1 MATLGQRLKLL
12 VKEKGLEQQEVAVLL
27 GLKTSTF
34 NGYAGDKR
42 EPSIKYL
49 VKFAEYFGV
58 SIDYLTGYSDIRNP
72 YISHLTEDLK
82 NFIMDP
88 QNIMYLELASDI
100 KNKTHS
106 KSVNQSLIS

>member
-12 VKEKGLEQQEVAVLL
+12 VKEKGLEQQEVAGLL

-34 NGYAGDKR
+34 NGYTGDKR

-49 VKFAEYFGV
+49 IKFAEYFGV
-58 SIDYLTGYSDIRNP
+58 SIDYLAGYSDIRNP

>member
-12 VKEKGLEQQEVAVLL
+12 VKEKGMEQQEVAGLL

-49 VKFAEYFGV
+49 QKFAEYFDV

-72 YISHLTEDLK
+72 YLPHLSSELK
-82 NFIMDP
+82 SFVMDP
-88 QNIMYLELASDI
+88 QNAMYLELAADI
-100 KNKTHS
+100 KKKAND
-106 KSVNQSLIS
+106 KSSNRSMIS

>member
-1 MATLGQRLKLL
+1 LATLGQRLKLL
-12 VKEKGLEQQEVAVLL
+12 VKEKGMEQQEVAELL

-49 VKFAEYFGV
+49 KEFAEYFDV

-72 YISHLTEDLK
+72 YLPHLSSDLK
-82 NFIMDP
+82 HFVMEPKNV
-88 QNIMYLELASDI
+88 MYLELASDI
-100 KNKTHS
+100 KKKTNAKASNHS
-106 KSVNQSLIS
+106 MIS